1 MAQNKKHLTPEN
13 SAEWLASCG
22 FIFPTNEI
30 ELIRFNKLYGVP
42 DSTISG
48 DEVDPVKI
56 IRSQETPDKSVYNL
70 SHSPLNPYQ
79 MVARNFATD
88 LPSHIL
94 DKMKKNQE
102 KKPSNDNPP
111 EEKKY

>member
-1 MAQNKKHLTPEN
+1 MAQNKKHITPEN

-30 ELIRFNKLYGVP
+30 ELVRFNKLYGEP
-42 DSTISG
+42 DPAISG
-48 DEVDPVKI
+48 NEVDPFKI
-56 IRSQETPDKSVYNL
+56 VRSMEPVSKPIYNL
-70 SHSPLNPYQ
+70 SHIPINSHQ

-102 KKPSNDNPP
+102 KKPGNDDSPK
-111 EEKKY
+111 EKKD